1 MIVHFSFVLNQT
13 SLILTKFIEKYVN
26 IYKIKLVFFFQ
37 ILHNVS
43 AIIWTN
49 PINDQ
54 TSKFDLQW
62 HNLQQGVI

>member
-26 IYKIKLVFFFQ
+26 IYKIKLVFFLK

-43 AIIWTN
+43 AII
-49 PINDQ
+49 
-54 TSKFDLQW
+54 
-62 HNLQQGVI
+62 